1 MRDCSRILERN
12 GRALI
17 DATTISGAFDPQ
29 PAAAARSF
37 TMSKAGALD
46 LASGLGGKI
55 NKAEVKSAVD
65 EYVSESRQVFVGG
78 TVVVLGM
85 LWGSQRC
92 LRIN

>member
-1 MRDCSRILERN
+1 LVQNLGEKW

-17 DATTISGAFDPQ
+17 AATTVSGAFDPRA
-29 PAAAARSF
+29 AAAARSS
-37 TMSKAGALD
+37 MSKAGALD

-78 TVVVLGM
+78 TVVVPGM